1 MRISTRIAV
10 GAATLAV
17 AAVPTTALASN
28 TSDHSDAQK
37 QCRAELKAMGKTTFD
52 KSFGTDRNDKN
63 AFGNCVSH
71 RQKQDTADVSKATKN
86 AAQTCKTQEND
97 PNFAAQHSGKT
108 FAQFYGTGKNGH
120 DAFARCVSTI
130 ARANRQA
137 EQQGRLN
144 PARTCRALRTQL
156 TSSVFDQTYG
166 KNASDRNAFGKCVSQ
181 TAKTQ
186 AKNEVSASAAC
197 KAEQSDPNFA
207 GTHGGK
213 TFDQTYGT
221 NADQS
226 NAFGS
231 CVSSTAK
238 AASTANAHAIVR
250 AALACKAAKKSDPAA
265 FKAKYKTFG
274 RCVATLAKSK

>member
-108 FAQFYGTGKNGH
+108 FAQFYGTNKN
-120 DAFARCVSTI
+120 D
-130 ARANRQA
+130 
-137 EQQGRLN
+137 
-144 PARTCRALRTQL
+144 
-156 TSSVFDQTYG
+156 
-166 KNASDRNAFGKCVSQ
+166 KNAFGKCVSMIAQ
-181 TAKTQ
+181 AAAAGTETAQ
-186 AKNEVSASAAC
+186 V
-197 KAEQSDPNFA
+197 KAEENAAKSCRAAQEKDPKAF
-207 GTHGGK
+207 K
-213 TFDQTYGT
+213 TKWGT
-221 NADQS
+221 NHNGA
-226 NAFGS
+226 NAFGK
-231 CVSSTAK
+231 CVASTAK
-238 AASTANAHAIVR
+238 SSSSGSGGNGTGVGG
-250 AALACKAAKKSDPAA
+250 
-265 FKAKYKTFG
+265 Y
-274 RCVATLAKSK
+274 